1 MKSKD
6 SHIGL
11 ISWGNG
17 NSGSRDHSDIQR
29 TRFCL
34 VSSSSVGKGLPLRR
48 AEGASRR
55 NPEIR
60 SLPFRGLGFW
70 VWDWVLGLGSDW
82 DFSLGSTERRLTVVR
97 TPHPALESNLD
108 NSSGRLL
115 PPLITRFQ
123 VFFLARVL
131 PNRQLPNIKKQFPL
145 SLPSSTQLWP
155 SLKPG
160 LNNNLL
166 PGLCVDLFIVCNAL
180 TLYIPT
186 LSESHSPCG
195 HPKKVFKMPR
205 IRCRITHW
213 NIQEGITQQMEMQ
226 MGSTLKDLRGSRCDN
241 FGPKPR
247 PHLSRLR
254 AQVSFLAEINLII
267 SGIINKV
274 SYPTR
279 SALRRNL
286 TF

>member
-34 VSSSSVGKGLPLRR
+34 VSSSSVGKGLPLRK

-123 VFFLARVL
+123 VFFFWLACCQTANYRTS
-131 PNRQLPNIKKQFPL
+131 KSSFPFL
-145 SLPSSTQLWP
+145 SLRL
-155 SLKPG
+155 
-160 LNNNLL
+160 
-166 PGLCVDLFIVCNAL
+166 
-180 TLYIPT
+180 
-186 LSESHSPCG
+186 HSF
-195 HPKKVFKMPR
+195 V
-205 IRCRITHW
+205 
-213 NIQEGITQQMEMQ
+213 
-226 MGSTLKDLRGSRCDN
+226 
-241 FGPKPR
+241 
-247 PHLSRLR
+247 
-254 AQVSFLAEINLII
+254 QVSNQ
-267 SGIINKV
+267 V
-274 SYPTR
+274 
-279 SALRRNL
+279 
-286 TF
+286 

>member
-34 VSSSSVGKGLPLRR
+34 VSSSSVGKGLPLRK

-82 DFSLGSTERRLTVVR
+82 DFSLGSTERRLSVVR

-123 VFFLARVL
+123 VYFF
-131 PNRQLPNIKKQFPL
+131 
-145 SLPSSTQLWP
+145 
-155 SLKPG
+155 
-160 LNNNLL
+160 
-166 PGLCVDLFIVCNAL
+166 
-180 TLYIPT
+180 
-186 LSESHSPCG
+186 
-195 HPKKVFKMPR
+195 
-205 IRCRITHW
+205 
-213 NIQEGITQQMEMQ
+213 
-226 MGSTLKDLRGSRCDN
+226 GSRAA
-241 FGPKPR
+241 KP
-247 PHLSRLR
+247 PITEHQK
-254 AQVSFLAEINLII
+254 AVSPFSPFVYTALAK
-267 SGIINKV
+267 SQ
-274 SYPTR
+274 TR
-279 SALRRNL
+279 SEQ
-286 TF
+286 